1 MLFLRFFLF
10 VISFGFVGIAIAV
23 ILYDVYLAFELDR
36 VLRRKDNSPASDPL
50 SSASPDGENDTASAG
65 SAPPRTISVS
75 RRSAPRRAIRWASA
89 VKLLAIAAAL
99 SLLGKSILV
108 VPDGHAAVRI
118 SQISGVRP

>member
-50 SSASPDGENDTASAG
+50 SSASPDGESDTASAG
-65 SAPPRTISVS
+65 SAPPRIISVS
-75 RRSAPRRAIRWASA
+75 RRAIRWASA

-108 VPDGHAAVRI
+108 VPDGHA
-118 SQISGVRP
+118 